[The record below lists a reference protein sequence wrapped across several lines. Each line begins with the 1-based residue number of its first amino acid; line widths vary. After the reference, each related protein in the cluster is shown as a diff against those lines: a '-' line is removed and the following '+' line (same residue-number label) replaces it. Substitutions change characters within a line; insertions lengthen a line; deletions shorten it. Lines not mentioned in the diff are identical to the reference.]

1 MALCGTFEDLSFAEV
16 LQLLNLGRKTGMLTV
31 RNGQQEA
38 IVHLRDGEV
47 VDAVA
52 DMIEGP
58 NVIFRLLGWR
68 QGEFEFARTAKAVK
82 RSIHM
87 GTEALILEGMKRIDE
102 WQQIEKEFDDLHVVL
117 RARADVIAE
126 KFEDLDDDAKAL
138 LRLVDARRDVGTII
152 RESGLEPAR
161 ALLVLTEMIGSGLL
175 EKWQGLRVSDHE
187 VEASAVAASEA
198 KPAQAGGIKK
208 GDYFGHQREKAK
220 PQTG

>member
-58 NVIFRLLGWR
+58 DVVFRLLGWR
-68 QGEFEFARTAKAVK
+68 QGEFEFTRTAKAVK

-87 GTEALILEGMKRIDE
+87 STEGLILEGMKRIDE
-102 WQQIEKEFDDLHVVL
+102 WQQIEKEFSDLHVVL

-126 KFEDLDDDAKAL
+126 KFEGLEEDAKAL

-175 EKWQGLRVSDHE
+175 EKWQGLRLSDRE
-187 VEASAVAASEA
+187 VGASAVAASEA
-198 KPAQAGGIKK
+198 KPAQAGGIEK

-220 PQTG
+220 PETG